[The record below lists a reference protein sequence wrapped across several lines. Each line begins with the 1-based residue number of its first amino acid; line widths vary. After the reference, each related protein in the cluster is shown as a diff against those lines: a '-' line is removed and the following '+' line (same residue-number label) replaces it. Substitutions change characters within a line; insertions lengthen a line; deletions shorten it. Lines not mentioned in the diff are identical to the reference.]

1 MGKVTVQPLG
11 NKPDLKKLVIS
22 AVDVDGINATVF
34 QEVKLSHNGN
44 PIEKIQRRKS
54 EKEKEREELEAREAR
69 RALRDAQRAKLRMAL
84 KAKKMEQ
91 KKREQAS
98 NGNTDLMDVNGI
110 NATVQEVKAKHNGK
124 SNGKQIGSSK
134 KPQESEEE
142 FPFQIQ
148 SKMLESTN
156 NDHEQKEKENASN
169 PSNGLVANLS
179 SRLLRRL
186 NVSNSSNSS
195 NGLVAELSFFGNFGE
210 PQLLIPLQPF
220 LDNAT
225 SSTHENGDDE
235 TLEFMCRMT
244 MDIPS
249 KSWNIEPYSVPEI
262 VECWIEKEERE
273 QREAQQQAYDELERR
288 VKERKA
294 LRAKKLE
301 EKKKEQLLNGN
312 NEPVTEEDEPV
323 TETAA
328 ESKDDD
334 SNLLNGNQPED
345 SSEP

>member
-1 MGKVTVQPLG
+1 MGAKIDDVMVPLMKELGLEIPEWKLQRFMKVTVQPLG
-11 NKPDLKKLVIS
+11 KGGDLKKLVVA

-44 PIEKIQRRKS
+44 PIEKIQRKKS

-98 NGNTDLMDVNGI
+98 NGNANPMDVNGI

-134 KPQESEEE
+134 TSQEFEEE

-156 NDHEQKEKENASN
+156 NDDEQKENENGSN
-169 PSNGLVANLS
+169 NSNGF
-179 SRLLRRL
+179 
-186 NVSNSSNSS
+186 
-195 NGLVAELSFFGNFGE
+195 VAELTFFGNYSE

-225 SSTHENGDDE
+225 SSTNENGDDE
-235 TLEFMCRMT
+235 TLEFMCRLV
-244 MDIPS
+244 MDIGTKQWQIFPLS
-249 KSWNIEPYSVPEI
+249 KGNAMIQEAT
-262 VECWIEKEERE
+262 KEM
-273 QREAQQQAYDELERR
+273 D
-288 VKERKA
+288 
-294 LRAKKLE
+294 
-301 EKKKEQLLNGN
+301 LL
-312 NEPVTEEDEPV
+312 
-323 TETAA
+323 AI
-328 ESKDDD
+328 
-334 SNLLNGNQPED
+334 NQMD
-345 SSEP
+345 